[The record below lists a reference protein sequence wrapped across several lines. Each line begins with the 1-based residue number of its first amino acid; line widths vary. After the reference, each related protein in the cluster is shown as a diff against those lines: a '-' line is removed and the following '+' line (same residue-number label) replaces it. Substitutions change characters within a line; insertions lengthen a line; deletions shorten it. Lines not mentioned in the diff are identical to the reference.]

1 MRFPSKFI
9 NYKDSLLY
17 KFPFVL
23 EQLEKND
30 MPLLTLYKKIKGEFK
45 NISEYIEVLTCLF
58 ALKRIILIE
67 EVLHYVKETLV

>member
-30 MPLLTLYKKIKGEFK
+30 MPLLTLYTKIKGEFK
-45 NISEYIEVLTCLF
+45 NISEYIEEMNYQ
-58 ALKRIILIE
+58 ILSGNFI
-67 EVLHYVKETLV
+67 YYFYYKN